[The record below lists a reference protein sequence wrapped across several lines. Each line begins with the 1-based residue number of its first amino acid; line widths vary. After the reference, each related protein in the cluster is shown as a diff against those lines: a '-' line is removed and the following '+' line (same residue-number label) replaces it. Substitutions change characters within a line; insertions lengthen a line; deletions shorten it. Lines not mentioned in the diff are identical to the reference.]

1 MQVAAVMLAL
11 AASAA
16 LRVAVVPAGADLPDA
31 GAFDARVASIAEA
44 VAWVKT
50 HATAAASA
58 ATPGSDAPS
67 IDIVL
72 APCVHVVRETVQI
85 PAGIRGLSL
94 IGSPGTRVV
103 GGVVASKPAW
113 EIADDAARALV
124 PVEAREHLR
133 MWRLADEARAQLA
146 GPVHSGLG
154 IDTPAVHSELFVGG
168 RALTLARW
176 PNAGYAAIA
185 AIEDPGSVPRNAMA
199 DVPVAKRVVEPD
211 RGGAF
216 VPADTSHAARW
227 DDAPDAWA
235 LGFWNW
241 DWAHEQ
247 LPIASVDAKSGA
259 VKLAMPHRYGLAQR
273 GHFCVLNA
281 PAELDSE
288 GEYWIDRARGMVC
301 AWLPA
306 GGADAEAAVS
316 LLGEPLLALAD
327 AHDCTIRGI
336 AFECTRGAAI
346 DARGGERVRIERC
359 AFRNIGARAVAL
371 DGHANLVERCDF
383 TDIGGTGVLLI
394 GGDRATLA
402 RGDAAIDSCTF
413 RECGRVLR
421 SYSPA
426 VVVEGVGNR
435 VTHCA
440 ITRHPHIALWF
451 RGNDH
456 LIEANEIS
464 EVVYETGDAGAVYT
478 GRDWTAQGTVIRGNF
493 FHDIRGS
500 DERYQ
505 NAVYLDDMAS
515 GITVEDN
522 VFVRCNWGA
531 LVGGG
536 RDNAL
541 RRNTFVACAKA
552 VSWDARG
559 VGWMAGEL
567 KDPETSTLL
576 RGYAVMP
583 VTSDVWKARYPNLGD
598 YLSFQF
604 GRPVRGVFAEN
615 RLVATPLGRID
626 DRELVI
632 ESGTVVLESIDVAE
646 AAKGVGPR

>member
-1 MQVAAVMLAL
+1 MLAL

-16 LRVAVVPAGADLPDA
+16 LRIAVVPAGTDMPDA
-31 GAFDARVASIAEA
+31 GAFEARVATIAEA
-44 VAWVKT
+44 LAWAKA
-50 HATAAASA
+50 HARPETPSA
-58 ATPGSDAPS
+58 EGAPS
-67 IDIVL
+67 IEIVL
-72 APCVHVVRETVQI
+72 APCVHVVRETARI
-85 PAGIRGLSL
+85 PAEIHGLSL
-94 IGSPGTRVV
+94 VGTTGARVV

-113 EIADDAARALV
+113 EIADEAARARV
-124 PVEAREHLR
+124 SPEAREHLR

-154 IDTPAVHSELFVGG
+154 VETPAVHSELFVGG

-176 PNAGYAAIA
+176 PNVGYADIV

-199 DVPVAKRVVEPD
+199 DVPVSKRVAEPD
-211 RGGAF
+211 RGGVF
-216 VPADTSHAARW
+216 VPADASHVASW
-227 DDAPDAWA
+227 GDAPDAWA
-235 LGFWNW
+235 LGYWNW

-247 LPIASVDAKSGA
+247 LPIASVNAQSGA
-259 VKLAMPHRYGLAQR
+259 VKLAKPHRYGLAQR
-273 GHFCVLNA
+273 GRFCVLNA

-288 GEYWIDRARGMVC
+288 GEYWIDRARGVVY

-306 GGADAEAAVS
+306 GGENAEAAVS
-316 LLGEPLLALAD
+316 LMGDPLLSFAD
-327 AHDCTIRGI
+327 ARGCTVRGI
-336 AFECTRGAAI
+336 AFECTRGAVI
-346 DARGGERVRIERC
+346 DAHGCERMRIDHC
-359 AFRNIGARAVAL
+359 SFRNIGARAVVV
-371 DGHANLVERCDF
+371 DGRGNSVDHCDF
-383 TDIGGTGVLLI
+383 RDIGGTGVLLT
-394 GGDRATLA
+394 GGDRITLA
-402 RGDAAIDSCTF
+402 RGGDAIEDCTF
-413 RECGRVLR
+413 TECGRVLR

-426 VVVEGVGNR
+426 IVIEGVGNR
-435 VTHCA
+435 VSHCA
-440 ITRHPHIALWF
+440 IARHPHIALWF

-500 DERYQ
+500 EARYQ

-522 VFVRCNWGA
+522 MFVRCNWGV

-541 RRNTFVACAKA
+541 RRNTFVTCAKA

-567 KDPETSTLL
+567 KDPSTSTLL
-576 RGYAVMP
+576 RGYAAMP
-583 VTSDVWKARYPNLGD
+583 VTSDAWKARYPNLGD
-598 YLSFQF
+598 YMSFEF
-604 GRPVRGVFAEN
+604 GQPVRGLFADN

-626 DRELVI
+626 DRTRVV
-632 ESGTVVLESIDVAE
+632 ESGTVVLESVDLAE
-646 AAKGVGPR
+646 AARRVGPR